1 MLRASFVIVSTNH
14 YLLARKKYRVY
25 APPLPSTVKVGSR
38 GNFFSFERRTNVV
51 AILFALANEDVLRD
65 QKFRQPIE
73 WLVNVALLV
82 LVPPF
87 FILLALQETLLLV
100 T

>member
-1 MLRASFVIVSTNH
+1 MLLAYFVIVSNNH

-25 APPLPSTVKVGSR
+25 VPPLPSTVKVGSR

-73 WLVNVALLV
+73 WLVNVA
-82 LVPPF
+82 
-87 FILLALQETLLLV
+87 
-100 T
+100 